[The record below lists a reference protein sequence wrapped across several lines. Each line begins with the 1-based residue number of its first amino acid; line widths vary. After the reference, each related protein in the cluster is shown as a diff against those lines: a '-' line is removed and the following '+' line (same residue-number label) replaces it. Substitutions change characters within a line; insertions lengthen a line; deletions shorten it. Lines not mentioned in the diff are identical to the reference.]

1 MEWSNVAY
9 ETQAIYFSHRYILNS
24 QGWIILQIS
33 FMENKIG
40 ERNPNNL
47 KSGTTT
53 LYFLEE
59 SKYYTIKQICED
71 SLHIPHFLA
80 KQQMQ
85 PNDRKIQVP
94 TSSALQLKSFS
105 NMATGVSQELLIP
118 ALRMLHAL
126 KLYLLF
132 KANLGVWFFVFR
144 VGDPCMVP
152 STHNG
157 RHYL

>member
-1 MEWSNVAY
+1 MLFKISSKLLLSSSSPGVSRVWKGRADVSGFRWRPIACQYLKNGMEWSNVAY

-80 KQQMQ
+80 KQQMH
-85 PNDRKIQVP
+85 P
-94 TSSALQLKSFS
+94 TIEKSKSLQAQHFNSKASATWPQEFHRSS
-105 NMATGVSQELLIP
+105 
-118 ALRMLHAL
+118 
-126 KLYLLF
+126 
-132 KANLGVWFFVFR
+132 
-144 VGDPCMVP
+144 
-152 STHNG
+152 
-157 RHYL
+157 